1 MDGIAKLKEDLLVLE
16 QMAAEMDD
24 YLRSDVL
31 FWPMAQGNMP
41 RLTLGGFLMRQH
53 RLLALNNLLE
63 PAERTRLQQALE
75 TYRGALVEKVVRF
88 ESRAHE
94 ELETRL
100 RQWQQTLNSYLK
112 EEANGSKAYYATSV
126 ETRAQIEALISQ
138 LQMAPYKLNPR
149 LLEQRDLLDNYLRSR
164 FRSGDFVWPE
174 AWKPAYPR
182 ETYWWLYGMP
192 G

>member
-1 MDGIAKLKEDLLVLE
+1 MDGIEKLKEDLLVLE

-75 TYRGALVEKVVRF
+75 TYKDALVEKVVRF
-88 ESRAHE
+88 ETRSHE

-100 RQWQQTLNSYLK
+100 RQWQQYLNSSLR
-112 EEANGSKAYYATSV
+112 EEGSSSAYYATSV

-149 LLEQRDLLDNYLRSR
+149 LLEQKNMLDNYLRGR
-164 FRSGDFVWPE
+164 FRRGDFVWPE
-174 AWKPAYPR
+174 AWQPAYPR

-192 G
+192 R